1 MLIKFVILIFF
12 LKFNIYAN
20 DKNIN
25 EKQIKNIIEEYILEN
40 PEILIESLE
49 RFTANQKEKEKESFV
64 NILDNFYDNL
74 VYESLPRIGNI
85 ESKLI
90 IVEFVDYNCG
100 YCKRTLPTI
109 AKLIKNFNNIQ
120 IVFIDYPILSESSEI
135 AARAS
140 LAANEQN
147 AYFEYHTVLLN
158 NKKSINEDI
167 LYKIA
172 KELSLD
178 IEKFKKDMSSEKIKN
193 NIIKNINFANS
204 LKIRGTPT
212 FIIGK
217 QILPGAYDYEKL
229 KKIIMDNS

>member
-1 MLIKFVILIFF
+1 MLIRFVILIFF
-12 LKFNIYAN
+12 LIFNLHSD

-25 EKQIKNIIEEYILEN
+25 EQEIENIIKKYILEN
-40 PEILIESLE
+40 PEIIIESLE
-49 RFTANQKEKEKESFV
+49 KFTANQKEKEKKSFV
-64 NILDNFYDNL
+64 NILNNFYDTK
-74 VYESLPRIGNI
+74 VYESLPRIGNMD
-85 ESKLI
+85 SKLI

-100 YCKRTLPTI
+100 YCKKTLPTI
-109 AKLIKNFNNIQ
+109 SKLMKNFDNIQ

-147 AYFEYHTVLLN
+147 AYFEYHTILLN
-158 NKKSINEDI
+158 NTKSINEDI

-193 NIIKNINFANS
+193 NIIKNIKFANS

-229 KKIIMDNS
+229 KKIILDNS

>member
-1 MLIKFVILIFF
+1 MLIRFLILIFF
-12 LKFNIYAN
+12 LIFNLHSD

-25 EKQIKNIIEEYILEN
+25 EQQIENIIEKYILEN

-49 RFTANQKEKEKESFV
+49 KFTANQKEKEQKSFV
-64 NILDNFYDNL
+64 NILNNFYDTK

-85 ESKLI
+85 DSKLI

-100 YCKRTLPTI
+100 YCKKTLSTI
-109 AKLIKNFNNIQ
+109 SKLLKNFDNIQ
-120 IVFIDYPILSESSEI
+120 IVFVDYPILSESSEI

-147 AYFEYHTVLLN
+147 AYFAYHTILLN
-158 NKKSINEDI
+158 NTKSINKNN

-178 IEKFKKDMSSEKIKN
+178 IEKFKKDISSEKIKN
-193 NIIKNINFANS
+193 KIIKNIKFANS

-217 QILPGAYDYEKL
+217 QILPGAYNYEKL
-229 KKIIMDNS
+229 KEIILDNS

>member
-1 MLIKFVILIFF
+1 MLIRFVILIFF
-12 LKFNIYAN
+12 LIFNVHSD

-25 EKQIKNIIEEYILEN
+25 EQQIKNIIEKYILEN
-40 PEILIESLE
+40 PEIIIESLE
-49 RFTANQKEKEKESFV
+49 KFTANQKEKEKKSFV
-64 NILDNFYDNL
+64 NILNNFYDTK
-74 VYESLPRIGNI
+74 VYESLPRIGNMD
-85 ESKLI
+85 SKLI
-90 IVEFVDYNCG
+90 IIEFVDYNCG
-100 YCKRTLPTI
+100 YCKKTLSTI
-109 AKLIKNFNNIQ
+109 SKLMKNFDNIQ

-147 AYFEYHTVLLN
+147 AYFEYHTILLN
-158 NKKSINEDI
+158 NTKSINENI

-178 IEKFKKDMSSEKIKN
+178 IEKFKKDISSEKIKN
-193 NIIKNINFANS
+193 NIIKNIKFANS

-229 KKIIMDNS
+229 KKIILDNS

>member
-1 MLIKFVILIFF
+1 MLIKYVILVFF
-12 LKFNIYAN
+12 LTFSLYSD
-20 DKNIN
+20 DKNIS
-25 EKQIKNIIEEYILEN
+25 EKQIENIIETYILEN
-40 PEILIESLE
+40 PEVIIESLE
-49 RFTANQKEKEKESFV
+49 KFTANQKEKEKESVV
-64 NILDNFYDNL
+64 NILNNFYDSKI
-74 VYESLPRIGNI
+74 YESLPRIGNI

-90 IVEFVDYNCG
+90 IIEFIDYNCG
-100 YCKRTLPTI
+100 YCRKTLPTI
-109 AKLIKNFNNIQ
+109 AKLIKNFDNIQ
-120 IVFIDYPILSESSEI
+120 VVFIDYPILSESSEI

-147 AYFEYHTVLLN
+147 AYFEYHTILLN
-158 NKKSINEDI
+158 NKKSINEGI

-193 NIIKNINFANS
+193 NIIKNVKFANS

-229 KKIIMDNS
+229 TKIILENS

>member
-1 MLIKFVILIFF
+1 MLIRFVILIFF

-229 KKIIMDNS
+229 KKIIFENS

>member
-1 MLIKFVILIFF
+1 MLIRYVILIFF
-12 LKFNIYAN
+12 LIFNLHSD

-25 EKQIKNIIEEYILEN
+25 EQQIENIIKKYILEN

-49 RFTANQKEKEKESFV
+49 KFTANQKEKEKKSFV
-64 NILDNFYDNL
+64 SILNNFYDTKL
-74 VYESLPRIGNI
+74 YESLPRVGNI
-85 ESKLI
+85 NGKQI

-100 YCKRTLPTI
+100 YCKKTLPTI
-109 AKLIKNFNNIQ
+109 SKLMKNFDNIQ
-120 IVFIDYPILSESSEI
+120 IVFVDFPILSESSEI

-147 AYFEYHTVLLN
+147 AYFEYHTILLN
-158 NKKSINEDI
+158 NTKSINENF
-167 LYKIA
+167 LYKVA
-172 KELSLD
+172 RELSLD
-178 IEKFKKDMSSEKIKN
+178 IEKFKKDISSEKIKN
-193 NIIKNINFANS
+193 NIIQNINFANS

-229 KKIIMDNS
+229 KEIILGNS

>member
-1 MLIKFVILIFF
+1 MFIRYVILVFF
-12 LKFNIYAN
+12 LVFNVYSD
-20 DKNIN
+20 DKNIS
-25 EKQIKNIIEEYILEN
+25 EKQIENIIEKYILEN
-40 PEILIESLE
+40 PEVIIESLE
-49 RFTANQKEKEKESFV
+49 KFTANQKEKEKESIV
-64 NILDNFYDNL
+64 NILDNFYDSKI
-74 VYESLPRIGNI
+74 YESLPRIGNI

-90 IVEFVDYNCG
+90 IIEFIDYNCG
-100 YCKRTLPTI
+100 YCRKTLPTI
-109 AKLIKNFNNIQ
+109 AKLIKNFDNIQ
-120 IVFIDYPILSESSEI
+120 IVFIDYPILSESSET

-147 AYFEYHTVLLN
+147 AYFEYHTILLN

-193 NIIKNINFANS
+193 NIIKNVKFANS
-204 LKIRGTPT
+204 LKIRGTPS

-229 KKIIMDNS
+229 KKIILENS

>member
-1 MLIKFVILIFF
+1 MLIRYVILVFF
-12 LKFNIYAN
+12 LVFNAYSDN
-20 DKNIN
+20 KNIS
-25 EKQIKNIIEEYILEN
+25 EKQIKNIIEKYILEN
-40 PEILIESLE
+40 PEVIIESLE
-49 RFTANQKEKEKESFV
+49 KFTANQREKEKNSLIS
-64 NILDNFYDNL
+64 ILNNFYDAK

-85 ESKLI
+85 DSKLI
-90 IVEFVDYNCG
+90 IIEFVDYNCG
-100 YCKRTLPTI
+100 YCRKTLPTI
-109 AKLIKNFNNIQ
+109 AKLIKNFDNIQ
-120 IVFIDYPILSESSEI
+120 IAFIDYPILSESSEI

-147 AYFEYHTVLLN
+147 AYFEYHTILLN
-158 NKKSINEDI
+158 NKKTIDEDI

-178 IEKFKKDMSSEKIKN
+178 IEKFKKDMSSDKIKN
-193 NIIKNINFANS
+193 NIIKNVKFANS

-229 KKIIMDNS
+229 KKIILENS